1 MAYFHG
7 VRASEVPT
15 SIIPPV
21 NTTAGL
27 PVVWGTAPVHL
38 TENPEAY
45 VNKPVICYEY
55 AEAVKYLGYS
65 ADWDKFTLSEVMFS
79 EFQLYGVKPII
90 FINVLDPKKHY
101 KDVKGV
107 EIQGITDTPAE
118 IDAPMLLSTLKVTSG
133 SGVETVTLAKDKDY
147 LLTNAEDGN
156 GWLVEIK
163 TEIESGKI
171 TVSYD
176 KNDSGT
182 TAAVTQEYDA
192 SGDITLPAEA
202 VESSVV
208 ITTTKS
214 LTAALEADT
223 DYIAAF
229 DDNGKVI
236 LTIVDAS
243 KIVDDTITL
252 NYREIDASKVT
263 KADIIGG
270 VSLNGET
277 KGLEWAGYIY
287 TLFSMV
293 PGILAVPGWTH
304 EPEVASVLKA
314 KALTLCGL
322 FRCIVL
328 TDVDTESVRNYQ
340 EVNVWKNKNNYTGIN
355 QIVCWPCVRNGD
367 SIYHM
372 STHILG
378 IIGAMDATNEDVPYQ
393 SPSNLSMQA
402 TGLCLAD
409 GTEVSLAL
417 EQANMLN
424 GQGIMTGLNFS
435 GGWKSWGD
443 YTAAYPS
450 NTDPK
455 DCFICVRRM
464 FDWQYQTFILTYWQ
478 KVDRPLMPR
487 LIKTIIDSE
496 TIRLNGLVAR
506 GFLLGADVKF
516 LESENPLTDLMQG
529 IIRIHSYITPPVPA
543 QEIDYILEYNVDNFR
558 VLFEAA

>member
-38 TENPEAY
+38 TENPEAN

-55 AEAVKYLGYS
+55 GEAVKAFGYS
-65 ADWDKFTLSEVMFS
+65 ADWDKYTLSEVMFS

-90 FINVLDPKKHY
+90 FINVLDPKKH
-101 KDVKGV
+101 KTAVAEHAIPLTKGV
-107 EIQGITDTPAE
+107 AVITDPVIKA
-118 IDAPMLLSTLKVTSG
+118 TLV
-133 SGVETVTLAKDKDY
+133 VKDGIG
-147 LLTNAEDGN
+147 GN
-156 GWLVEIK
+156 KLVENEDYIAEWDDDG
-163 TEIESGKI
+163 TLVITDIAGGEDSGLANFA
-171 TVSYD
+171 VSYD
-176 KNDSGT
+176 K
-182 TAAVTQEYDA
+182 V
-192 SGDITLPAEA
+192 
-202 VESSVV
+202 
-208 ITTTKS
+208 
-214 LTAALEADT
+214 
-223 DYIAAF
+223 
-229 DDNGKVI
+229 
-236 LTIVDAS
+236 
-243 KIVDDTITL
+243 
-252 NYREIDASKVT
+252 DASKVT
-263 KADIIGG
+263 ANDIIGG
-270 VSLNGET
+270 VSLSGET
-277 KGLEWAGYIY
+277 KGLEWASSIY

-293 PGILAVPGWTH
+293 PGILAAPGWTH
-304 EPEVASVLKA
+304 DPTVASVLKA

-328 TDVDTESVRNYQ
+328 TDVDTVNVKTYS
-340 EVNVWKNKNNYTGIN
+340 EVNVWKNNNNYTGIN
-355 QIVCWPCVRNGD
+355 QVVCWPNVRNGD
-367 SIYHM
+367 AVYRM

-378 IIGAMDATNEDVPYQ
+378 IIGATDAANEDVPYQ
-393 SPSNLSMQA
+393 SPSNMSMQA

-409 GTEVSLAL
+409 GTEIALTL

-424 GQGIMTGLNFS
+424 SQGIMTGLNFS
-435 GGWKSWGD
+435 GGWKSWGN
-443 YTAAYPS
+443 YTGCYPS

-496 TIRLNGLVAR
+496 NIRLNGLVAR

-516 LESENPLTDLMQG
+516 LESENPLTDLLQG
-529 IIRIHSYITPPVPA
+529 IIRVHSYITPPVPA
-543 QEIDYILEYNVDNFR
+543 QEIDCIFEYDVNNFSA
-558 VLFEAA
+558 LFEAA